1 MGRSTHPCDG
11 TLDRGH
17 VPAAEIRFVAGHDR
31 LASPNRAGNDEGMT
45 PARQSDSKAASPIAR
60 LVREHAGPLYQLAC
74 RFCGNPDEADDLVQE
89 VFLQAM
95 RGWDDFRGDA
105 SERTWLYRIAARACQ
120 RMHRKRAGEPGTIGS
135 LDELLPFGE
144 PLIAAIPAEQDDVQ
158 QQQIRAEAIERV
170 EREIAELPDEFRVP
184 LLLKELVGMSTAEV
198 AEVLELEPNTVRSRV
213 HRARLKL
220 RAAVDS
226 AVPRGVGVAP
236 PAAYSEKT
244 CLDLL
249 DAKQDALDRGVPFDS
264 AIICQRCKSVFA
276 TLDLTQDACRSI
288 SKGELPGDL
297 RKRLLDR
304 LTLEKT

>member
-1 MGRSTHPCDG
+1 
-11 TLDRGH
+11 
-17 VPAAEIRFVAGHDR
+17 
-31 LASPNRAGNDEGMT
+31 MT